1 LYETFA
7 VGNEAF
13 GRPSNPEHLL
23 AADELLSLLRERLI
37 IVAFEQG
44 LVGARP
50 AVMQR
55 IAAVG
60 RGRRWPPLLPPD
72 ATAAQNAAAR

>member
-1 LYETFA
+1 
-7 VGNEAF
+7 
-13 GRPSNPEHLL
+13 
-23 AADELLSLLRERLI
+23 LRERLI